1 LRKALLDISKM
12 RVAKPCS
19 AGWENMAGDD
29 RARFC
34 GKCDRNVY
42 NIVGMDSTRIAEL
55 VQKTEGRLCV
65 RMYSRADGTV
75 LTNDC
80 PVGLRAYR
88 KRAAV
93 FAGAAFSTLLGLF
106 SASYAQKSKDAE
118 SGALKIERTKIE
130 SNDAVITGNVMDLN
144 GAVIPGAEIELF
156 PKSGRSKFVRS
167 NEEGSF
173 RMEGIEAGKDYIL
186 KVEAKYFVIQKITN
200 LSIEK
205 NERINFEVFLE
216 VGDKN
221 LVVGLF
227 LDSNDVIIETEP
239 AMPFKTITRRK
250 PLELPKKNESKSDN
264 LSICPAE

>member
-1 LRKALLDISKM
+1 MRKTIPDISKM

-34 GKCDRNVY
+34 GKCDRHVY
-42 NIVGMDSTRIAEL
+42 NIVGMDSAGITQL
-55 VQKTEGRLCV
+55 VQETEGRLCV

-93 FAGAAFSTLLGLF
+93 FAGAALSTLLALF
-106 SASYAQKSKDAE
+106 SASYAQKSKDPE
-118 SGALKIERTKIE
+118 LGVLKIERTKIE
-130 SNDAVITGNVMDLN
+130 ANDAVITGNVMDLN

-173 RMEGIEAGKDYIL
+173 RMEGIEAGKDYVL
-186 KVEAKYFVIQKITN
+186 KVEAKYFIIQKITN

-216 VGDKN
+216 VGDPS

-227 LDSNDVIIETEP
+227 AEPNEVILETEP
-239 AMPFKTITRRK
+239 TVPFTTITRRK
-250 PLELPKKNESKSDN
+250 PVELPKKTNQN
-264 LSICPAE
+264 